1 MKRITDQAFR
11 YTERSM
17 IRLAFVA
24 LALAISPGPVD
35 AKKGRK
41 RAAAAG
47 AVILGGGS
55 DGNAETSFVGHV
67 DRVISGNTVVVSGR
81 TIRLAIECPPGAT
94 GVARAIVAD
103 TTRAAEVW
111 PSGHVNL
118 TERTSGHFFSLGSA
132 LVTYGGCKPGH

>member
-1 MKRITDQAFR
+1 MERMTAQVFR
-11 YTERSM
+11 YTKRSV
-17 IRLAFVA
+17 IRLALVA
-24 LALAISPGPVD
+24 LALAISPAPVD

-55 DGNAETSFVGHV
+55 DGEAETSFVGHV
-67 DRVISGNTVVVSGR
+67 DRVISGNTLVVSGR
-81 TIRLAIECPPGAT
+81 TIRLAIECPPGAAE
-94 GVARAIVAD
+94 VARTIVGD
-103 TTRAAEVW
+103 TTRVAEVW

-132 LVTYGGCKPGH
+132 LVTYGGCKPLR